1 MKDYKDMM
9 SAIFLKWPHLLSE
22 YELHE
27 EAFVLWKS
35 RLRTYF
41 KNTRGRIVAVPQI
54 LAKRSKHGKR
64 KNEDDV
70 DRVDQLHQ
78 TVQSWSLKSFL
89 QWRHLGEDDKTIET
103 HIKVF
108 PQQNWLVKSR

>member
-1 MKDYKDMM
+1 MM

-27 EAFVLWKS
+27 VAFVLWKS

-70 DRVDQLHQ
+70 DRVDQLYQ
-78 TVQSWSLKSFL
+78 TVQS
-89 QWRHLGEDDKTIET
+89 
-103 HIKVF
+103 
-108 PQQNWLVKSR
+108 